1 MKLFHDLQSHPLV
14 RKKQMDDDCER
25 GQYKAHHAI
34 IALIDYGAIELKN
47 SSKKYSIS

>member
-1 MKLFHDLQSHPLV
+1 
-14 RKKQMDDDCER
+14 MDDDCER

-47 SSKKYSIS
+47 SSKKYSISWLRKQFSCSLWEIYIDL